1 VRSGYRARLKLGG
14 AKAWCRWKSGLR
26 RAMGRRSQARCAEA
40 RRSGG
45 GIRTRVDVCF
55 STVEHPSGAKRSASA
70 LGRDLQVDT
79 SPRSDSKGS
88 LCKVRDYAKGGV
100 VRLASRCPMAARH
113 RLALVIIAG
122 SAVRRSGFQVYI
134 GAGGLHA
141 GRGCWAGVSLVRRQA
156 GAELNMSPHGTCTRP
171 R

>member
-1 VRSGYRARLKLGG
+1 MPKNAPADAPKARAAERKHFSRATCHVRS
-14 AKAWCRWKSGLR
+14 
-26 RAMGRRSQARCAEA
+26 
-40 RRSGG
+40 
-45 GIRTRVDVCF
+45 
-55 STVEHPSGAKRSASA
+55 
-70 LGRDLQVDT
+70 
-79 SPRSDSKGS
+79 GS

-122 SAVRRSGFQVYI
+122 SAVRRLGFQVYI
-134 GAGGLHA
+134 GARGLCA
-141 GRGCWAGVSLVRRQA
+141 GPRCWAGVSLVRRQA